1 MKLWLD
7 DVRPAPNGYDYHA
20 YSVDAAKMMIKSAE
34 ELGEEIEI
42 ISLDHDLGDYA
53 KHGGD
58 GICLLDWLVE
68 RHTFYPVI
76 FHTAN
81 PVGRANM
88 QRIKDRWWPKERK

>member
-1 MKLWLD
+1 MRLWLD
-7 DVRPAPNGYDYHA
+7 DLRQIPENYTHKAC
-20 YSVDAAKMMIKSAE
+20 SVNIAKKLIKTAE
-34 ELGEEIEI
+34 EKGEEIEL

-53 KHGGD
+53 NDGGD

-68 RHTFYPVI
+68 RQTFYPVK

-88 QRIKDRWWPKERK
+88 QRIVDRWWN

>member
-1 MKLWLD
+1 MFLWLD
-7 DVRPAPNGYDYHA
+7 DIRPMPDDFTHHA
-20 YSVDAAKMMIKSAE
+20 RSVNEAKKLIKLAE
-34 ELGEEIEI
+34 EEDEEIEL

-53 KHGGD
+53 SDGGD

-68 RHTFYPVI
+68 RNTTYPVI

-88 QRIKDRWWPKERK
+88 QRIKDRFW